1 MAQMLNFFRGC
12 MMQKRRLGNTD
23 LELTTVGLGAWAMGG
38 PWLYGWGPQDDDES
52 INTTLRAMDE
62 GVNWIDTAPIYGHG
76 RSESVVGR
84 ALKQMSQKP
93 IVATK
98 CGLCWDEQN
107 ERIPRLKARSIREE
121 CHDSLRRLGIDTIDL
136 YQIHWNRPT
145 EDIEEGWT
153 EMARLVK
160 DGKVRHI
167 GVSNFEVEQM
177 QRLQQIHPIASL
189 QPPYSMLHREVE
201 EELLGFCGA
210 NDIGVIVYS
219 PMQRGLLTGKFD
231 AERVANLP
239 EGDHRKVNPDFRQ
252 PQLDATLQLVE
263 QLRPIAE
270 RNDRTLAQLAISW
283 VLRRPEVTAAIV
295 GARKPQQITETAAAS
310 DWELSEKD
318 IEEIERLLVE
328 RDAKIKDET
337 K

>member
-1 MAQMLNFFRGC
+1 
-12 MMQKRRLGNTD
+12 MQKRRLGNTD

-52 INTTLRAMDE
+52 IATVLRAMDE
-62 GVNWIDTAPIYGHG
+62 GVNWIDTAAIYGHG

-84 ALKQMSQKP
+84 ALKQMSRKP
-93 IVATK
+93 LIATK

-107 ERIPRLKARSIREE
+107 ERIPRLKAQSIRTE

-136 YQIHWNRPT
+136 YQIHWNQPE

-153 EMARLVK
+153 EMARLV
-160 DGKVRHI
+160 DEGKVRYI
-167 GVSNFEVEQM
+167 GLSNFEVEQI
-177 QRLQQIHPIASL
+177 QRLQKIHPVASL

-201 EELLGFCGA
+201 DELLGYCGE
-210 NDIGVIVYS
+210 NNIGVIVYS

-239 EGDHRKVNPDFRQ
+239 EGDHRKTNPDFQQ
-252 PQLDATLQLVE
+252 PQFGATLQLVE

-270 RNDRTLAQLAISW
+270 RNGRTLAQLAISW

-295 GARKPQQITETAAAS
+295 GARSPQQIKETASAA
-310 DWELSEKD
+310 DWNLSEED
-318 IEEIERLLVE
+318 IEEIGQLLS
-328 RDAKIKDET
+328 RRQAKLDNK
-337 K
+337 

>member
-1 MAQMLNFFRGC
+1 
-12 MMQKRRLGNTD
+12 MQKRRLGNTD

-52 INTTLRAMDE
+52 INTILRAMDE
-62 GVNWIDTAPIYGHG
+62 GINWIDTAAIYGHG
-76 RSESVVGR
+76 RSESVLGR

-93 IVATK
+93 LIATK
-98 CGLCWDEQN
+98 CGLCWDEQH
-107 ERIPRLKARSIREE
+107 ERIPSLKAKSIRIE

-136 YQIHWNRPT
+136 YQIHWNQPQ
-145 EDIEEGWT
+145 EDIEEGWM
-153 EMARLVK
+153 EMTRLVEE
-160 DGKVRHI
+160 GKVRYI
-167 GVSNFEVEQM
+167 GVSNFTVEQLE
-177 QRLQQIHPIASL
+177 RIKKIHPPASL

-201 EELLGFCGA
+201 NELLVYCG
-210 NDIGVIVYS
+210 NNNIGVIVYS

-239 EGDHRKVNPDFRQ
+239 EGDHRKANPDFQQ
-252 PQLDATLQLVE
+252 PQFDATLQLVE
-263 QLRPIAE
+263 QLRPIAD
-270 RNDRTLAQLAISW
+270 RKGRTLAQLAISW

-295 GARKPQQITETAAAS
+295 GARKPSQITETAPAA

-318 IEEIERLLVE
+318 TKEIEQLLSE
-328 RDAKIKDET
+328 RQAKLNK